1 MAIELPEGNLKFN
14 FEFDAI
20 KFDDSQYYQNHFKKI
35 QNGIAAVDFL
45 TVSQNIGY
53 LIEIKDY
60 THPDTKDLNPHDLIE
75 VIINKVTSTLA
86 AILPMKNNASIES
99 EKKIASLFAKSSQIQ
114 VIFHIERPPPRRTL
128 TQSCYNLQKMEL
140 SLKERLKPI
149 DAHPKIISKENLKG
163 LPWSGT

>member
-45 TVSQNIGY
+45 TVTQNTGY
-53 LIEIKDY
+53 LIKDY
-60 THPDTKDLNPHDLIE
+60 THSETKPLTQSELIE
-75 VIINKVTSTLA
+75 AIINKVTSTLA

-99 EKKIASLFAKSSQIQ
+99 EKKIASLFTKSSQIQ

-128 TQSCYNLQKMEL
+128 TQSCYNLQKMGL

-149 DAHPKIISKENLKG
+149 DAHPKIVSKTNLKG
-163 LPWSGT
+163 LPWTVT